1 MSALDRLDEFYARVD
16 ELFPEEDTYAL
27 QRTSEESYG
36 EDDECDYDYF
46 EDDDNVGIGLGTY
59 AGISPYSTYQRI
71 PTLPVITVR
80 INDTIEFLATD
91 FSYERV
97 RDADS
102 YDFNAGPLDTNIMIQ
117 IKVNEDQISRIMRGQ
132 YGTR

>member
-1 MSALDRLDEFYARVD
+1 VSALDRLDEFYARVD
-16 ELFPEEDTYAL
+16 ELFPEEDTYDN
-27 QRTSEESYG
+27 QYSEEESYG
-36 EDDECDYDYF
+36 DFDDDDYDEVDLRDAAGRGVSSYQ
-46 EDDDNVGIGLGTY
+46 TY
-59 AGISPYSTYQRI
+59 VRV

-102 YDFNAGPLDTNIMIQ
+102 YDFNAGPLDTNILIQ
-117 IKVNEDQISRIMRGQ
+117 IKVNEDQISRIVRGQ
-132 YGTR
+132 YGAY